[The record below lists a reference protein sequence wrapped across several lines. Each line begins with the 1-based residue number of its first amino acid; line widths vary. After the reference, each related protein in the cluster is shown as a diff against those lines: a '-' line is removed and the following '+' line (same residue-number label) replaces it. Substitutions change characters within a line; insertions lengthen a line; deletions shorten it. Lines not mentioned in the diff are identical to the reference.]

1 MQCRMK
7 ISRRPGVWEEV
18 LECDW
23 CEGTGTVTGETF
35 RIDYDHGGYLTS
47 CKADCPRCNGNGWV
61 HLPEEEE
68 EEDENEQAG
77 KMAYSGYIL
86 VNGAGTDAEE

>member
-1 MQCRMK
+1 MQYRIQ

-35 RIDYDHGGYLTS
+35 RIDYDHGGYLTDKLDT
-47 CKADCPRCNGNGWV
+47 CPDCDGEGHVPV
-61 HLPEEEE
+61 
-68 EEDENEQAG
+68 DEN
-77 KMAYSGYIL
+77 
-86 VNGAGTDAEE
+86 AEE

>member
-1 MQCRMK
+1 MK

-47 CKADCPRCNGNGWV
+47 CKADCPTCHGNGWV

-68 EEDENEQAG
+68 EEDYEMG
-77 KMAYSGYIL
+77 H
-86 VNGAGTDAEE
+86 